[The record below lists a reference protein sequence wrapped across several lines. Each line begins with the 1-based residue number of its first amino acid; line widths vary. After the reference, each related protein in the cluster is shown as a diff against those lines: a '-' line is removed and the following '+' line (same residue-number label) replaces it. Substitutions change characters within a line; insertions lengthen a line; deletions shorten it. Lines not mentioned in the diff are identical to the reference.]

1 MTSTLSIGEVT
12 ALLLDERFYSNPLR
26 PKTFYKLLYFADEEL
41 SDVGLDTDIQHFWYK
56 FGTMAKTGGS
66 PVTVDWTGE
75 SREVRC
81 NLSASQ
87 VSLPQE
93 EETKARLALSRVLNR
108 LYEQN
113 TEALTDDMYED
124 APYDV
129 QRHYR
134 RLDKQLSDATDDKPD
149 YPEVDSSR
157 EAVTGTV
164 FDIIDSFPVDDYPW
178 LEQDLDL
185 WYSVVSAELDANDY
199 RPQKALEASELFWT
213 IFCIDLAQRENT
225 GLATQEIA
233 EELDTQDLE
242 GRQEDIR
249 EELKV
254 IEQERSRLTTDIEEN
269 QVVSEAADG
278 VAIALLGFSPA
289 SN

>member
-1 MTSTLSIGEVT
+1 MTSTLSVGEVT

-26 PKTFYKLLYFADEEL
+26 PKTFYKLLYFADKEL
-41 SDVGLDTDIQHFWYK
+41 NEVGLDTDIQHFWYK

-66 PVTVDWTGE
+66 PVTVDW
-75 SREVRC
+75 SDDNREVRC
-81 NLSASQ
+81 SLSASQ
-87 VSLPQE
+87 LSLPRE
-93 EETKARLALSRVLNR
+93 EETKARLALSRALNR

-113 TEALTDDMYED
+113 TEGLTDDMYED

-134 RLDKQLSDATDDKPD
+134 RLDKQLSDAIDDKPD

-157 EAVTGTV
+157 ETVINTV
-164 FDIIDSFPVDDYPW
+164 FDIIDTFPVDDYQW

-185 WYSVVSAELDANDY
+185 WYSVVSAELDAEEY
-199 RPQKALEASELFWT
+199 RPQKALKVSELFWT

-225 GLATQEIA
+225 GLTPEEIA

-249 EELKV
+249 KELEL
-254 IEQERSRLTTDIEEN
+254 IERERSRLHTDLEEN

-278 VAIALLGFSPA
+278 VAIALLGLSPA
-289 SN
+289 P

>member
-1 MTSTLSIGEVT
+1 MTSTLSVGEVT

-26 PKTFYKLLYFADEEL
+26 PKTFYKLLYFADKEL
-41 SDVGLDTDIQHFWYK
+41 NDVGLDTDIQHFWYK

-66 PVTVDWTGE
+66 PVTVDWSDD

-81 NLSASQ
+81 SLSASQ
-87 VSLPQE
+87 LSLPRE
-93 EETKARLALSRVLNR
+93 EETKARLALSRALNR

-113 TEALTDDMYED
+113 TEGLTDDMYED

-134 RLDKQLSDATDDKPD
+134 RLDKQLSDAIDDKPD
-149 YPEVDSSR
+149 YPEVDSSK
-157 EAVTGTV
+157 EAVINTV
-164 FDIIDSFPVDDYPW
+164 FDIIDTFPVDDYPW

-185 WYSVVSAELDANDY
+185 WYSVVSAELDAEEY
-199 RPQKALEASELFWT
+199 RPQKALKVSELFWT

-225 GLATQEIA
+225 GLTPEEIA

-242 GRQEDIR
+242 GRQEDIWK
-249 EELKV
+249 ELEL
-254 IEQERSRLTTDIEEN
+254 IERERSRLHTDLEEN

-278 VAIALLGFSPA
+278 VAIALLGLSPA
-289 SN
+289 P

>member
-1 MTSTLSIGEVT
+1 MTSTLSVGEVT

-26 PKTFYKLLYFADEEL
+26 PKTFYKVLYFADKEL
-41 SDVGLDTDIQHFWYK
+41 NDVGLDTDIQHFWYK

-66 PVTVDWTGE
+66 PVTVDWSDD

-81 NLSASQ
+81 SLSASQ
-87 VSLPQE
+87 VSLPRE
-93 EETKARLALSRVLNR
+93 EETKARLALSRALNR

-113 TEALTDDMYED
+113 TEGLTDDMYED

-134 RLDKQLSDATDDKPD
+134 RLDKQLSGAIGDKPD

-157 EAVTGTV
+157 EAVINTV
-164 FDIIDSFPVDDYPW
+164 FDIIDTFPVDDYPW
-178 LEQDLDL
+178 LVQDLDL
-185 WYSVVSAELDANDY
+185 WYSVVSAELDAEEY
-199 RPQKALEASELFWT
+199 RPQKALKVSELFWT

-225 GLATQEIA
+225 GLTPEEIA
-233 EELDTQDLE
+233 EELDTHDLE

-249 EELKV
+249 KELEL
-254 IEQERSRLTTDIEEN
+254 IERERSRLHTDLEEN

-278 VAIALLGFSPA
+278 VAIALLGLSPA
-289 SN
+289 P

>member
-1 MTSTLSIGEVT
+1 MTSTLSVGEVT

-26 PKTFYKLLYFADEEL
+26 PKTFYKLLYFADKEL
-41 SDVGLDTDIQHFWYK
+41 NDVGLDTGIQHFWYK

-66 PVTVDWTGE
+66 PVTVDWSDD

-81 NLSASQ
+81 SLSASQ
-87 VSLPQE
+87 VSLPRE
-93 EETKARLALSRVLNR
+93 EETKARLALSRALNR

-113 TEALTDDMYED
+113 TEGLTDDMYED

-134 RLDKQLSDATDDKPD
+134 RLDKQLSDAIDDKPD
-149 YPEVDSSR
+149 YHEVDSSR
-157 EAVTGTV
+157 EAVINTV
-164 FDIIDSFPVDDYPW
+164 FDIIDTFPVDDYPW

-185 WYSVVSAELDANDY
+185 WYSVVSAELDAEEY
-199 RPQKALEASELFWT
+199 RPQKALKVSELFWT

-225 GLATQEIA
+225 GLTPEEIA

-249 EELKV
+249 KELEL
-254 IEQERSRLTTDIEEN
+254 IERERSRLHTDLEEN

-278 VAIALLGFSPA
+278 VAIALLGLSP
-289 SN
+289 SP

>member
-1 MTSTLSIGEVT
+1 MTSTLSVGEVT

-26 PKTFYKLLYFADEEL
+26 PKTFYKLLYFADKEL
-41 SDVGLDTDIQHFWYK
+41 DDVGLDTDIQHFWYK

-66 PVTVDWTGE
+66 PVTVDWSDD

-81 NLSASQ
+81 SLSASQ
-87 VSLPQE
+87 VSLPRE
-93 EETKARLALSRVLNR
+93 EETKARLALSRALNR

-113 TEALTDDMYED
+113 TEGLTDDMYED

-134 RLDKQLSDATDDKPD
+134 RLDKQLSDAIGDKPD

-157 EAVTGTV
+157 EAVINMV
-164 FDIIDSFPVDDYPW
+164 FDIIDTFPVDDYPW
-178 LEQDLDL
+178 MVQDLDL
-185 WYSVVSAELDANDY
+185 WYSVVSAELDAEEY
-199 RPQKALEASELFWT
+199 RPQKALKVSELFWT
-213 IFCIDLAQRENT
+213 IFCIDLAQREST
-225 GLATQEIA
+225 GLTPEEIA

-249 EELKV
+249 KELEL
-254 IEQERSRLTTDIEEN
+254 IERERSRLHTDLEEN

-278 VAIALLGFSPA
+278 VAIALLGLSPA
-289 SN
+289 P

>member
-26 PKTFYKLLYFADEEL
+26 PKTFYKLLYFADKEL
-41 SDVGLDTDIQHFWYK
+41 DDIGLNTDVQHFWYK

-66 PVTVDWTGE
+66 PVTVE
-75 SREVRC
+75 SSDDGREVRC
-81 NLSASQ
+81 SLSAAQ
-87 VSLPQE
+87 VSLRRE

-113 TEALTDDMYED
+113 TEGLTDDMYEE

-149 YPEVDSSR
+149 YPEVDPSR
-157 EAVTGTV
+157 EAVIDTV
-164 FDIIDSFPVDDYPW
+164 FHIIDTFPVDDYPW
-178 LEQDLDL
+178 LEEDLDL
-185 WYSVVSAELDANDY
+185 WYSVVSAELDAEEY
-199 RPQKALEASELFWT
+199 RPQKALKISELFWT

-225 GLATQEIA
+225 GLAPEEIA

-249 EELKV
+249 KELEL
-254 IEQERSRLTTDIEEN
+254 IERERSRLHTDLEEN
-269 QVVSEAADG
+269 HVVSEAADG
-278 VAIALLGFSPA
+278 VAIALLGLSPTP
-289 SN
+289 